1 MAYLAFYNKYR
12 PQSFDEVV
20 GQKPIV
26 ETLKNALK
34 EKKIAHA
41 YLFCGPRGTGKTT
54 MARLMAKALNCTEGL
69 GHQCNECDS
78 CKAITR
84 GDHPDVI
91 EIDAASN
98 STVDSVRNLISNV
111 GYQPIMS
118 PYKVY
123 IIDEVHNMSESAFN
137 ALLKTLEEPP
147 SFCVFILA
155 TTDPDK
161 IIPTILSRVQRFDFS
176 KVTSKDLV
184 MNMENILKKENIQY
198 DVKALEILASMSDGG
213 VRDSLSL
220 LDQLVSYSGE
230 KITVDDVNSLF
241 GLLSKEDELKILSL
255 IQKED
260 TSSLITMVRDKYQ
273 KGMDIKRLH
282 SDLIS
287 LYKDLILYRTT
298 KNEAL
303 LSRLSKED
311 CLSFPEDNIDTL
323 EMNIRSLIQSKREY
337 RDADNDLNH
346 FELSLLNL
354 ILKPQLA
361 VMNRAIAVP
370 EKKAAPA
377 QQYASKAV
385 EIKAS
390 KTDLDFAPKKEEK
403 KDEGLL
409 VFSLDDVANLML
421 RATSMECVSKRKE
434 IAASWPRLDDLSID
448 EEAYVAKALFCS
460 KLRLLDDEDIL
471 LVTNDMLA
479 EINKLNKKSNQ
490 EILAKVTKSAFGKE
504 YRVLCVSTKDFNSA
518 IEIFKKKRNTEKPK
532 PTSIDFGIQAHKED
546 STDFFD
552 SLMND
557 DD

>member
-34 EKKIAHA
+34 EQKIAHA

-54 MARLMAKALNCTEGL
+54 MARLLAKALNCKEGI
-69 GHQCNECDS
+69 GNQCNECDS
-78 CKAITR
+78 CKSITR

-98 STVDSVRNLISNV
+98 STVDSVRDLISNV
-111 GYQPIMS
+111 SYQPIMS

-176 KVTSKDLV
+176 KVTNQDLV
-184 MNMENILKKENIQY
+184 KNMENILKKENIKY
-198 DVKALEILASMSDGG
+198 DVKALEAVASLSDGG

-230 KITVDDVNSLF
+230 EITLDDVNSLF

-255 IQKED
+255 IHDKKTDE
-260 TSSLITMVRDKYQ
+260 LITMVREKYQ

-282 SDLIS
+282 SDLIT
-287 LYKDLILYRTT
+287 LYKDQILFKTT
-298 KNEAL
+298 NNPKL
-303 LSRLSKED
+303 LSRLTED
-311 CLSFPEDNIDTL
+311 DCYKFSEDNLQTL
-323 EMNIRSLIQSKREY
+323 EQNIQMLIKAKREY
-337 RDADNDLNH
+337 KNADNDLNH
-346 FELSLLNL
+346 FELSLLDVV
-354 ILKPQLA
+354 LKPSLMFAKNVQ
-361 VMNRAIAVP
+361 VVQKEEIVNT
-370 EKKAAPA
+370 
-377 QQYASKAV
+377 YASKPR

-390 KTDLDFAPKKEEK
+390 KDNNEFKPKVEET
-403 KDEGLL
+403 
-409 VFSLDDVANLML
+409 LDDSQIVYNMDDLLNIMI
-421 RATSMECVSKRKE
+421 RSTSAECVSKRKE
-434 IAASWPRLDDLSID
+434 IGNNW
-448 EEAYVAKALFCS
+448 S
-460 KLRLLDDEDIL
+460 KLEDLFATDNGFIARALQSSIPRCLDDEDII
-471 LVTNDMLA
+471 LVTNDMTS
-479 EINKLNKKSNQ
+479 EIAKINKKSNQ
-490 EILAKVTKSAFGKE
+490 EKIMNVTKSIFDKE
-504 YRVLCVSTKDFNSA
+504 YKIICISTKEFKQAIIDF
-518 IEIFKKKRNTEKPK
+518 KTKRNTLTKK
-532 PTSIDFGIQAHKED
+532 DTTIDFGIKERKQN
-546 STDFFD
+546 STDFFS
-552 SLMND
+552 SLMSD
-557 DD
+557 ED

>member
-34 EKKIAHA
+34 ENKIAHA

-54 MARLMAKALNCTEGL
+54 MARLMAKALNCKEGV

-78 CKAITR
+78 CKAISR

-98 STVDSVRNLISNV
+98 STVDSVRDLINNV
-111 GYQPIMS
+111 LYQPIMS

-184 MNMENILKKENIQY
+184 MNMENILKKENISY
-198 DVKALEILASMSDGG
+198 DVKALEAVASLSDGG

-220 LDQLVSYSGE
+220 LDQLVSYSGDNV
-230 KITVDDVNSLF
+230 TLDDVNSLF

-255 IQKED
+255 IHSKKTDELI
-260 TSSLITMVRDKYQ
+260 SLVREKYQ

-298 KNEAL
+298 KDEAL
-303 LSRLSKED
+303 LGKLSKND
-311 CLSFPEDNIDTL
+311 CLSFPEDDLSVLEQNIQ
-323 EMNIRSLIQSKREY
+323 ILIKAKREY
-337 RDADNDLNH
+337 RNADNDLNH
-346 FELSLLNL
+346 FELSLLDV
-354 ILKPQLA
+354 ILKPSLMQMPVINA
-361 VMNRAIAVP
+361 TPQNT
-370 EKKAAPA
+370 EKQKST
-377 QQYASKAV
+377 YASKAV
-385 EIKAS
+385 EVKSNSSIGEYS
-390 KTDLDFAPKKEEK
+390 PKKEEK
-403 KDEGLL
+403 KDDGLI
-409 VFSLDDVANLML
+409 SYTIDDIVNLML
-421 RATSMECVSKRKE
+421 RAVSLDCVTRRKN
-434 IAASWPRLDDLSID
+434 IVASWGKLEDLFATESGYI
-448 EEAYVAKALFCS
+448 ARALYGCKA
-460 KLRLLDDEDIL
+460 RLLDDEDIL
-471 LVTNDMLA
+471 LVTNEMVSEAAKIDRKPSQEVIL
-479 EINKLNKKSNQ
+479 KL
-490 EILAKVTKSAFGKE
+490 TKDLFGQPL
-504 YRVLCVSTKDFNSA
+504 RVLAITTQEFNDA
-518 IEIFKKKRNTEKPK
+518 IKMFKVKRNETPHA
-532 PTSIDFGIQAHKED
+532 TTIDFGKRETKED
-546 STDFFD
+546 STDFFT
-552 SLMND
+552 SLMD
-557 DD
+557 GQ

>member
-34 EKKIAHA
+34 EQKIAHA

-54 MARLMAKALNCTEGL
+54 MARLMAKALNCKEGL
-69 GHQCNECDS
+69 GCQCNNCDS
-78 CKAITR
+78 CKSITR

-98 STVDSVRNLISNV
+98 STVDSVRDLIGNV
-111 GYQPIMS
+111 SYQPIMS

-176 KVTSKDLV
+176 KVTNQDLV
-184 MNMENILKKENIQY
+184 KNMENILKKENIKY
-198 DVKALEILASMSDGG
+198 DVKALEAVASLSDGG

-230 KITVDDVNSLF
+230 EITLDDVNSLF

-255 IQKED
+255 IHDKKTDE
-260 TSSLITMVRDKYQ
+260 LITMVRDKYQ

-282 SDLIS
+282 SDLIN
-287 LYKDLILYRTT
+287 LYKDQILFKTT
-298 KNEAL
+298 NNPKL
-303 LSRLSKED
+303 LSVLTED
-311 CLSFPEDNIDTL
+311 DCYKFSEDNLQTL
-323 EMNIRSLIQSKREY
+323 EQNIQMLIKSKREY
-337 RDADNDLNH
+337 RNADNDLNH
-346 FELSLLNL
+346 FELSLLDVV
-354 ILKPQLA
+354 LKPSLMFAKNVQ
-361 VMNRAIAVP
+361 VVKQEEPVNT
-370 EKKAAPA
+370 
-377 QQYASKAV
+377 YASKPR

-390 KTDLDFAPKKEEK
+390 KESNEFKPKVEETIDDSSIVYKMDDLLNIMVHSTSADC
-403 KDEGLL
+403 
-409 VFSLDDVANLML
+409 VA
-421 RATSMECVSKRKE
+421 KRKE
-434 IAASWPRLDDLSID
+434 IGNNW
-448 EEAYVAKALFCS
+448 S
-460 KLRLLDDEDIL
+460 KLEDLFATDNGFIARALQSSTPRCLDDEDII
-471 LVTNDMLA
+471 LVTNDMSS
-479 EINKLNKKSNQ
+479 EISKINKKSNQ
-490 EILAKVTKSAFGKE
+490 EKIANITKSIFDKE
-504 YRVLCVSTKDFNSA
+504 YKILCISTKEFKQA
-518 IEIFKKKRNTEKPK
+518 IIEFKAKRESLVKRE
-532 PTSIDFGIQAHKED
+532 TSIDFGIKPRKQN
-546 STDFFD
+546 STDFFS
-552 SLMND
+552 SLMSD
-557 DD
+557 ED